1 MRWPMNTARLTFYL
15 GFGLATAVGD
25 PQPIPLALQP
35 LHSADAKSFMP
46 GVRINWRNREVEVA
60 GVVVLREGMLELFA
74 CSPDTREHESIVR
87 INARPTH
94 VYQALGLL
102 GLEPG
107 SPPRWD
113 PETERGFAATG
124 PRLRLRVR
132 YQRDGRLHTDGI
144 HRWMWDIMN
153 GQPAPATH
161 WVFSGSLRDEPGRL
175 AADFE
180 GTVVCVVDFQAAPIS
195 LPQSYS
201 DRNEDLWLRPH
212 AERIPPLGSPCVLL
226 IQAVPESLRII
237 RIGRYGRLTLDGRR
251 VGRVALAAELAR
263 DLSTYPELTIEVVAD
278 PAALQAD
285 VKAIL
290 RIAGRAGVAAERC
303 TATRE
308 DFEDHAGLKADAI
321 ITLLQRPVDAQSGVF
336 HNIRAGLLA
345 VASRLSTIA
354 EAVSRGTESLR
365 GFLRAADDPSAGD
378 VESERPV
385 EAPKPRAPSTSAGR
399 PARNE

>member
-1 MRWPMNTARLTFYL
+1 MSIALLTLYL
-15 GFGLATAVGD
+15 GFGLTTAAGD
-25 PQPIPLALQP
+25 PQPVPPAFQA
-35 LHSADAKSFMP
+35 LHSADAKPFMP

-74 CSPDTREHESIVR
+74 CSADTREHESIVR
-87 INARPTH
+87 ISAQPTH

-113 PETERGFAATG
+113 PETERGVAATG

-144 HRWMWDIMN
+144 HKWMWNIMADA
-153 GQPAPATH
+153 PAPPTQ
-161 WVFSGSLRDEPGRL
+161 WVFSGSLQDEQGRL
-175 AADFE
+175 AVDYE
-180 GTVVCVVDFQAAPIS
+180 GTVVCVVDFQAALIS

-201 DRNEDLWLRPH
+201 DSNEALWLRPH

-237 RIGRYGRLTLDGRR
+237 RIGRYGRLTLDGRS
-251 VGRVALAAELAR
+251 VGRVKLATILAR
-263 DLSTYPELTIEVVAD
+263 DLSTQPELTIEVVAD

-285 VKAIL
+285 IQAI
-290 RIAGRAGVAAERC
+290 RKIAERVGVPTERC
-303 TATRE
+303 TLTRE
-308 DFEDHAGLKADAI
+308 DQEPAVDLKTDAI
-321 ITLLQRPVDAQSGVF
+321 ITLLHRPVDAPGGVF
-336 HNIRAGLLA
+336 HNIRAGLHA
-345 VASRLSTIA
+345 VSIRLSTIA

-365 GFLRAADDPSAGD
+365 SFLWGATGGLPASDPT
-378 VESERPV
+378 EEPV
-385 EAPKPRAPSTSAGR
+385 PKAPSTPAGK
-399 PARNE
+399 PTRNE

>member
-1 MRWPMNTARLTFYL
+1 MSTALLTLYL
-15 GFGLATAVGD
+15 GFGLATAAGD
-25 PQPIPLALQP
+25 AQPIPLALQT
-35 LHSADAKSFMP
+35 LHSPDAKPFMP

-87 INARPTH
+87 ISARPTH

-144 HRWMWDIMN
+144 HRWMWNIMTDE
-153 GQPAPATH
+153 PAPPTQ
-161 WVFSGSLRDEPGRL
+161 WVFSGSLRDDPGRL

-180 GTVVCVVDFQAAPIS
+180 GTVVCVVDFQAALIS

-212 AERIPPLGSPCVLL
+212 AQRIPPLGSPCVLL

-237 RIGRYGRLTLDGRR
+237 RIGRYGRLTLDGRS
-251 VGRVALAAELAR
+251 VGRVELAAELAR
-263 DLSTYPELTIEVVAD
+263 DGSTYPELTIEVVAD

-285 VKAIL
+285 VEAIL
-290 RIAGRAGVAAERC
+290 KNAGRAGVPTERC

-308 DFEDHAGLKADAI
+308 DLEPAADLKADAI
-321 ITLLQRPVDAQSGVF
+321 VTLLHRPVDAPSGVF

-345 VASRLSTIA
+345 VSSRLSTIA
-354 EAVSRGTESLR
+354 EALSRGTESLR
-365 GFLRAADDPSAGD
+365 SFLQANDDSGAGD
-378 VESERPV
+378 VESS
-385 EAPKPRAPSTSAGR
+385 AP
-399 PARNE
+399 

>member
-1 MRWPMNTARLTFYL
+1 MSIARLTLYL
-15 GFGLATAVGD
+15 GFGLATAAGD
-25 PQPIPLALQP
+25 PQPIPSALQT
-35 LHSADAKSFMP
+35 LHSAEAKPFMP
-46 GVRINWRNREVEVA
+46 GVRINWPNREVEVA

-87 INARPTH
+87 ISARPTH
-94 VYQALGLL
+94 IYQALGLL

-107 SPPRWD
+107 SPPHWD
-113 PETERGFAATG
+113 PEKERGFAATG

-132 YQRDGRLHTDGI
+132 YQRDGRLHTDEL
-144 HRWMWDIMN
+144 HKWMWNIMTDE
-153 GQPAPATH
+153 PAPPTQ
-161 WVFSGSLRDEPGRL
+161 WVYSGSLQDDKGRL

-180 GTVVCVVDFQAAPIS
+180 GTVVCVVDFQAALIS

-226 IQAVPESLRII
+226 IQALPESLRII
-237 RIGRYGRLTLDGRR
+237 RIGRYGQLTLDGRS

-263 DLSTYPELTIEVVAD
+263 DRSTYPELTIEVVAA

-285 VKAIL
+285 LEAIL
-290 RIAGRAGVAAERC
+290 KIAGRAGVPAERC

-308 DFEDHAGLKADAI
+308 NPEDQAGLKADAI
-321 ITLLQRPVDAQSGVF
+321 ITLLQRPVDAPSDVF

-345 VASRLSTIA
+345 VSSRLSTIA

-365 GFLRAADDPSAGD
+365 SFLRTADDPDTGNA
-378 VESERPV
+378 ESGRPV
-385 EAPKPRAPSTSAGR
+385 EELEPQAPSTSAGR
-399 PARNE
+399 NGTSKP

>member
-1 MRWPMNTARLTFYL
+1 MNTALLTLYL
-15 GFGLATAVGD
+15 GFGLATAAGD
-25 PQPIPLALQP
+25 PQPVPLAFQA
-35 LHSADAKSFMP
+35 LHSADAKPFMP

-87 INARPTH
+87 ISARPTH

-132 YQRDGRLHTDGI
+132 YQRDGRLRTDGI
-144 HRWMWDIMN
+144 HEWMWNIMT
-153 GQPAPATH
+153 GEPAPPTQ
-161 WVFSGSLRDEPGRL
+161 WVFSGSLRDDPGRL

-180 GTVVCVVDFQAAPIS
+180 GTVVCVVDFQAALIS

-201 DRNEDLWLRPH
+201 DRNEDLLLRPH

-237 RIGRYGRLTLDGRR
+237 RIGRYGRLTLDGRS
-251 VGRVALAAELAR
+251 VGRVELATELAR
-263 DLSTYPELTIEVVAD
+263 GLSTYPELTIEVVAD

-285 VKAIL
+285 VEAIL
-290 RIAGRAGVAAERC
+290 KIAGRAGVPTERC

-308 DFEDHAGLKADAI
+308 DPGPATGLQAEAI
-321 ITLLQRPVDAQSGVF
+321 ITLLHRPVDAPSGVF

-345 VASRLSTIA
+345 VSSRLSAIA
-354 EAVSRGTESLR
+354 DAVSRGTESLR
-365 GFLRAADDPSAGD
+365 SFLRANDDPGAGD
-378 VESERPV
+378 VESKRPV
-385 EAPKPRAPSTSAGR
+385 EQPDAQAPSATAGT